1 MRIGF
6 ARCGRIVF
14 ACCVFVTSTSAVS
27 APRDI
32 ASGSSDGQW
41 SQAQVREGD
50 VNIASKAAL
59 LEYMSRNSDSPLNKL
74 PPLVLQNFIDSL
86 VFTPKGLGSYSY
98 LGLSPHLT
106 AYEIARV
113 LSLFGAQETVANIP
127 TLQFAPARQG
137 LAVSPMSD
145 VCEDP
150 NSPMC
155 EAGGGKTKTDYVC
168 SNDGGDT
175 YSCNYSFGDICASS
189 CGK

>member
-32 ASGSSDGQW
+32 DSGSSDGQW
-41 SQAQVREGD
+41 SQTQVREGD

-59 LEYMSRNSDSPLNKL
+59 LEYMPRNSDSLLNKL
-74 PPLVLQNFIDSL
+74 PPLVLQHFIGSL

-106 AYEIARV
+106 AYAIARG
-113 LSLFGAQETVANIP
+113 LSLLGAQETDAHIATP
-127 TLQFAPARQG
+127 QFAHAGRG
-137 LAVSPMSD
+137 RAGSPRGAGSE
-145 VCEDP
+145 VP
-150 NSPMC
+150 NS
-155 EAGGGKTKTDYVC
+155 
-168 SNDGGDT
+168 
-175 YSCNYSFGDICASS
+175 ASLES
-189 CGK
+189 CGGRT

>member
-6 ARCGRIVF
+6 ARYGRTVF
-14 ACCVFVTSTSAVS
+14 AYCIFVTSTSAVS

-32 ASGSSDGQW
+32 ASGGADSQW
-41 SQAQVREGD
+41 SQAQVRGGD
-50 VNIASKAAL
+50 VNIVSKAAL

-86 VFTPKGLGSYSY
+86 VFTQKGLGSYSY

-127 TLQFAPARQG
+127 VLQFAPAEQG
-137 LAVSPMSD
+137 LAISPMSD

-155 EAGGGKTKTDYVC
+155 EAGGGKTKTDYIC